1 MFNLRDFTIAWQKLA
16 QFEFKGS
23 NFKHFFIYSTQYN
36 QRIQRI
42 WKNLCKK
49 DKVENQHWMLWQ
61 HCFKNRHVTEI
72 TAWAEEHSSLC
83 HPQMDVKALSCKKKP
98 YVNMVQK
105 RCCLSGTKIT

>member
-16 QFEFKGS
+16 HFEFKGS

-49 DKVENQHWMLWQ
+49 DKVENQHWML
-61 HCFKNRHVTEI
+61 
-72 TAWAEEHSSLC
+72 S
-83 HPQMDVKALSCKKKP
+83 KAAVL
-98 YVNMVQK
+98 
-105 RCCLSGTKIT
+105 